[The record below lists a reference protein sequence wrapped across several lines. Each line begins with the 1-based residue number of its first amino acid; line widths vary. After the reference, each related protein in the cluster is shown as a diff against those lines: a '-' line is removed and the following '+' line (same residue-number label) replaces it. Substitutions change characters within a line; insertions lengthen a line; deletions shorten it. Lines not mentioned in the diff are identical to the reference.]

1 MSIPMGKKKKK
12 LKKRAE
18 TWEIDSSKLFVH
30 TALISMCTLQC
41 RTQLSHTRNICRVS
55 VTAPNLRAGFGVIGA
70 KRMPSRRTLRT
81 SDDVG
86 KDV

>member
-1 MSIPMGKKKKK
+1 MGEKKNKKT

-41 RTQLSHTRNICRVS
+41 HTQLSHTRNICRVS

-81 SDDVG
+81 SGDVG